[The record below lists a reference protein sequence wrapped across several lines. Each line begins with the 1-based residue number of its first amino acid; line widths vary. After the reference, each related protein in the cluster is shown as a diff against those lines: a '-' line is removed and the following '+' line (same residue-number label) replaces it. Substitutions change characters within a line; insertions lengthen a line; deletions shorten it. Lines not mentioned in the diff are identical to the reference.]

1 MTKKCCKCERV
12 EHNGVWEARRIVAER
27 RSVTHGYCPDCYA
40 VAMAEI
46 ETYILARGAGVRDGR
61 RLSGAQGLHHPCV

>member
-12 EHNGVWEARRIVAER
+12 EHDGVWEIRRIAGER
-27 RSVTHGYCPDCYA
+27 RAVTHGYCPDCYA

-46 ETYILARGAGVRDGR
+46 ESYIQVRGSGFGDGR
-61 RLSGAQGLHHPCV
+61 WLSGTQDLHRPCV